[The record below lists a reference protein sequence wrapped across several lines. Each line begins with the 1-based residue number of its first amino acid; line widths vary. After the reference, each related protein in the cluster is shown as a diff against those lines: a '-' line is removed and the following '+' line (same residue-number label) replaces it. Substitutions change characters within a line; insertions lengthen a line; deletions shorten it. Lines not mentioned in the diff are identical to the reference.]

1 MSDLSKVALEYLDDV
16 RVLELLH
23 WVIDQLGNDGNYILT
38 SDLDFLI
45 ATKLEEQRNG

>member
-1 MSDLSKVALEYLDDV
+1 MNDLSKVAIEYLDDV

-23 WVIDQLGNDGNYILT
+23 WVIDQLGSKGDYIST
-38 SDLDFLI
+38 SDLEFLI